1 MLILFLNRTDIR
13 FLNWAS
19 ASLAFARTVRVL
31 SLPTYKYYVLLGLI
45 VSVGGLTESLV
56 IRKIVEYFIVLNIIL
71 KSCNFGHGYVGS
83 TFIRL
88 PNQLFKRNRK

>member
-1 MLILFLNRTDIR
+1 MRYLFYVHNLIWNSFSIQSLLRLYSNRTDVR

-19 ASLAFARTVRVL
+19 ASSAFARTVRAL

-56 IRKIVEYFIVLNIIL
+56 IRWISEY
-71 KSCNFGHGYVGS
+71 YAM
-83 TFIRL
+83 
-88 PNQLFKRNRK
+88 